1 MSEMISLPSGP
12 MTAFPFT
19 VELVHRMLRSLALLI
34 SFMEVNS
41 RLEEF
46 LLHDKLKIK
55 ELVFI
60 IPREQLRMLIVHYL
74 VKCANKH

>member
-1 MSEMISLPSGP
+1 
-12 MTAFPFT
+12 
-19 VELVHRMLRSLALLI
+19 MLRSLALLI

-55 ELVFI
+55 ELILI